1 MPESKPRN
9 KGGYE
14 APRAKAAAQKPNG
27 RFFAP
32 IMVGFLLLGLAYIVA
47 YYLTQGDYPVPSLGD
62 WNLVV
67 GIGIA
72 LVGFGMLTRW
82 R

>member
-1 MPESKPRN
+1 MPESKARN

-32 IMVGFLLLGLAYIVA
+32 TMVTFLLIGLAWIVT
-47 YYLTQGDYPVPSLGD
+47 YYLTQGKYPVPNIDD
-62 WNLVV
+62 WNLVI

-72 LVGFGMLTRW
+72 LIGFGMLTRW

>member
-1 MPESKPRN
+1 MPESKQRN
-9 KGGYE
+9 KGAYE
-14 APRAKAAAQKPNG
+14 APRGKAAPQKPNG

-32 IMVGFLLLGLAYIVA
+32 IMVGFLVLGLIWIVT
-47 YYLTQGDYPVPSLGD
+47 YYLTQGDWPIPGVND

-67 GIGIA
+67 GIGLA

>member
-1 MPESKPRN
+1 MPESKQRN

-14 APRAKAAAQKPNG
+14 APRAKTAAPKPNG

-32 IMVGFLLLGLAYIVA
+32 VMVGFLIIGLAYIVA
-47 YYLTQGDYPVPSLGD
+47 YYLTQGDYPIPGLTN
-62 WNLVV
+62 WNLLI

>member
-1 MPESKPRN
+1 MPESKQRN
-9 KGGYE
+9 KGAYE
-14 APRAKAAAQKPNG
+14 APRGKAAPQKPNG

-32 IMVGFLLLGLAYIVA
+32 IMVGFLVLGLIWIVV
-47 YYLTQGDYPVPSLGD
+47 YYLTQGDWPIPSIND

-67 GIGIA
+67 GIGLA
-72 LVGFGMLTRW
+72 LVGFGMLTQW

>member
-1 MPESKPRN
+1 MPESKQRD

-14 APRAKAAAQKPNG
+14 APRGKAAAQKPNG

-32 IMVGFLLLGLAYIVA
+32 TMVTFLILGLVYIVA
-47 YYLTQGDYPVPSLGD
+47 YYLTQGDYPIPSIGD

>member
-1 MPESKPRN
+1 MPESKQRN

-14 APRAKAAAQKPNG
+14 APTAKAAPPKPNG

-47 YYLTQGDYPVPSLGD
+47 YYLTQGSYPIPGIQD

>member
-1 MPESKPRN
+1 MPESKQRD

-14 APRAKAAAQKPNG
+14 APRAKAATQKPNG

-32 IMVGFLLLGLAYIVA
+32 IMVTFLLLGLAYIVV
-47 YYLTQGDYPVPSLGD
+47 YYLTQGDYPVGSLGD

-72 LVGFGMLTRW
+72 LIGFGMLTRW

>member
-1 MPESKPRN
+1 MPESKQR
-9 KGGYE
+9 KTGSYE
-14 APRAKAAAQKPNG
+14 APRGKAAPQKPNG
-27 RFFAP
+27 PLFAP
-32 IMVGFLLLGLAYIVA
+32 FMVGFLILGLIWIVT
-47 YYLTQGDYPVPSLGD
+47 YYLTQGDWPIPSIND

-67 GIGIA
+67 GIGLA